1 MSLFTLGT
9 EHLEIFKFNHPLLGN
24 RERVKR
30 REWMVRQAG
39 IKTERIRSGMYQL
52 YYKHHSPIILRIDN
66 IGWQAVLPS
75 GSFANARTKA
85 QCVILACME
94 IDKTEPIEEDLAT
107 GKYVSWWQDDPMFKT
122 KEDEL

>member
-1 MSLFTLGT
+1 MTGGEGKKKKRDGKTSRNKNG
-9 EHLEIFKFNHPLLGN
+9 KNQN
-24 RERVKR
+24 RNVSK
-30 REWMVRQAG
+30 
-39 IKTERIRSGMYQL
+39 L

-75 GSFANARTKA
+75 GSFANARTKT

-94 IDKTEPIEEDLAT
+94 IDKTEPIEEDIAT

-122 KEDEL
+122 KEDKL

>member
-1 MSLFTLGT
+1 
-9 EHLEIFKFNHPLLGN
+9 
-24 RERVKR
+24 
-30 REWMVRQAG
+30 MVRQAG

-85 QCVILACME
+85 QCVMLACME
-94 IDKTEPIEEDLAT
+94 IDKTEPIEEDFAT

-122 KEDEL
+122 KEDKQ

>member
-1 MSLFTLGT
+1 MAS
-9 EHLEIFKFNHPLLGN
+9 
-24 RERVKR
+24 
-30 REWMVRQAG
+30 QAG

-94 IDKTEPIEEDLAT
+94 IDKTGPIEEDLAT
-107 GKYVSWWQDDPMFKT
+107 GKYVSWWQDDPMFMT
-122 KEDEL
+122 KEDKR